1 MRQSYDSLIYM
12 SAAFAL
18 DYPTAHLANVL
29 GALGV
34 GLSDVAGSAVT
45 SATGL
50 DETAAAALLTV
61 AAHPGQPIS
70 DLAAGLG
77 VTHSG
82 AVRTADRLQDLGL
95 VERYHPADDRRV
107 TRLKPTSRGAALAD
121 QALSARR
128 TALAGLLEQVDQA
141 LIPALGQA
149 IEAILRGLPGSR
161 HDAWHICRLCEHA
174 VCQGTACPVGSAVPE
189 ARGRPATGG
198 RDDQLP

>member
-1 MRQSYDSLIYM
+1 MGDV
-12 SAAFAL
+12 SAA
-18 DYPTAHLANVL
+18 DYPAAHLANVL

-50 DETAAAALLTV
+50 DETAAAALLAV
-61 AAHPGQPIS
+61 AARPGQPIS

-95 VERYHPADDRRV
+95 VERYHLAADRRV
-107 TRLKPTSRGAALAD
+107 TLLKLTIRGVALAD
-121 QALSARR
+121 HALSARR
-128 TALAGLLEQVDQA
+128 AALAGLLERVDQA
-141 LIPALGQA
+141 AMPSLRRT
-149 IEAILRGLPGSR
+149 IEAILGGLPRTR

-174 VCQGTACPVGSAVPE
+174 VCHGTACPVGSVVPGPT
-189 ARGRPATGG
+189 ADQPSQGG